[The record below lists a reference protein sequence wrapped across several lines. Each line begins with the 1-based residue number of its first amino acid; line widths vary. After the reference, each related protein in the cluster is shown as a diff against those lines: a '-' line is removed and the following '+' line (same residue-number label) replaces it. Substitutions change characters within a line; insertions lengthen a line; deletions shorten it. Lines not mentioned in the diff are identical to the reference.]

1 MFEGA
6 QPYLHPSYP
15 LHQPSLRVAD
25 INVLHYQICPDI
37 WTGVLQVGVNLS
49 GHLDGLWPH
58 ICPDS
63 WTAVTPIIRGPTIRF
78 FKFSTGSESD
88 VLLQFIFRRRHM
100 QLYMQRGLSPS

>member
-25 INVLHYQICPDI
+25 INVLHYQIRPDI

-49 GHLDGLWPH
+49 GHLDGSFGPPAPYLSGQLDGCYAYYPG
-58 ICPDS
+58 S
-63 WTAVTPIIRGPTIRF
+63 WWVLVLGQFTASPGISYF
-78 FKFSTGSESD
+78 
-88 VLLQFIFRRRHM
+88 LLTRRC
-100 QLYMQRGLSPS
+100 